1 MLWMQDE
8 PPQTR
13 ATRNRSGDVANRR
26 GHRFDPARRAVFEA
40 RRDAV
45 EWYLRGQ
52 SLTTIEEATGIN
64 RRRLYRSL
72 QHALAPHCDGRLFGY
87 RVLMKNARTS
97 EYTRVKAMRIHGERG
112 SCGASGALPQLF
124 ERYPSLVQ

>member
-1 MLWMQDE
+1 
-8 PPQTR
+8 
-13 ATRNRSGDVANRR
+13 
-26 GHRFDPARRAVFEA
+26 VFEA